1 MENRAI
7 LREWFDRVDSQ
18 KTGNITST
26 QLKVQQA
33 FSSLERGRG
42 FLVPDDAYEALVKI
56 GFSLDSPAF
65 YTVCESFD
73 QSRSGKLRLDDFISL
88 CIFVQS
94 ARNMFNSFDAS
105 KQGRVTLDFNQFI
118 YCSSMEGGNVVEE
131 MLEAIEKVG
140 SYASFRKTQRKECLN
155 LVRRLKLLTPLLEE
169 IKEFGLSSISIE
181 ALSGLVD
188 LKKSLLASMKLLKT
202 CNSGS
207 KIFLALE
214 SEAVMSRFHAVYDM
228 IHQALNEIPYEK
240 LGISEEVREQ
250 VELMHMQLN
259 RAKRRTETQDMEL
272 AMDMMVVFSGN
283 DDRNADDAI
292 IERLAKKLDLYT
304 VADLKTETIAVRK
317 LVKAKGKCAIQ
328 QVVDLLEKFK
338 QIAGID
344 ENSVLDG
351 PALVRCLEKSKSL
364 LIPHEFLCP
373 ISLEIM
379 SDPVIIATGQT
390 YERESIQRWL
400 NSGHRT
406 CPKTG
411 QKLKFLTVAPNFAL
425 RNLIIQWCEKNN
437 YELPKKEIC
446 DDPDIAS
453 SPLAEEI
460 SSLIQNLYSSNV
472 NVQRDAIVRIR
483 VISKESPDSRSL
495 IANTGGI
502 PPLVSLMSRTDSEIQ
517 QHIVTA
523 LLNLSLDEANKRLI
537 AREGAIPSIIH
548 VLQNGTQEAKENSAA
563 AIFSLSILDDNKV
576 LVGCSNGIP
585 PLVDLLRN
593 GTNTGKKDAATA
605 LFSLVLNQSNRSRA
619 IKAGIIPAL
628 LHLLEDKTLDM
639 VDEALSILLLIAS
652 HPEGRNEIGRLS
664 FIQTLVEIVRDGT
677 PKNKECATAVILE
690 LGSSNS
696 SCLLAALQYG
706 VYEHLIEITKSG
718 TTRARRKANSLLHL
732 MSKNEHIPFVP
743 RK

>member
-1 MENRAI
+1 
-7 LREWFDRVDSQ
+7 
-18 KTGNITST
+18 
-26 QLKVQQA
+26 
-33 FSSLERGRG
+33 
-42 FLVPDDAYEALVKI
+42 
-56 GFSLDSPAF
+56 
-65 YTVCESFD
+65 
-73 QSRSGKLRLDDFISL
+73 
-88 CIFVQS
+88 
-94 ARNMFNSFDAS
+94 
-105 KQGRVTLDFNQFI
+105 
-118 YCSSMEGGNVVEE
+118 
-131 MLEAIEKVG
+131 MLETIEKVG
-140 SYASFRKTQRKECLN
+140 SYSSFRKTQRKECLN

-169 IKEFGLSSISIE
+169 VKEVKPSSISTE
-181 ALSGLVD
+181 ALCKLVD
-188 LKKSLLASMKLLKT
+188 LNKSLLSSKKLLKT
-202 CNSGS
+202 CNFGS

-214 SEAVMSRFHAVYDM
+214 GEALMSRFHGVYDM
-228 IHQALNEIPYEK
+228 INQALDEMPYDK
-240 LGISEEVREQ
+240 LGISEEVKEQ

-304 VADLKTETIAVRK
+304 VSDLKTETMAIRK
-317 LVKAKGKCAIQ
+317 LAKAKGKNAVQ
-328 QVVDLLEKFK
+328 QAVHLLSRFK
-338 QIAGID
+338 QVSGID

-351 PALVRCLEKSKSL
+351 PALVKCLEKSRSL

-390 YERESIQRWL
+390 YERESIQKWL

-411 QKLKFLTVAPNFAL
+411 QKLNYLTVAPNFAL
-425 RNLIIQWCEKNN
+425 RNLILQWCEKNN

-446 DDPDIAS
+446 DDPLIAS

-460 SSLIQNLYSSNV
+460 STLIQNLYSAHENA
-472 NVQRDAIVRIR
+472 QRDAIVRIR
-483 VISKESPDSRSL
+483 MLSKESPDSRIL

-502 PPLVSLMSRTDSEIQ
+502 PPLVSLLSYAGPEIQ

-537 AREGAIPSIIH
+537 AREGAIPAIIH
-548 VLQNGTQEAKENSAA
+548 VLRNGTQEAKENSAA
-563 AIFSLSILDDNKV
+563 AIFSLSVLDENKV

-585 PLVDLLRN
+585 PLVDLLRT
-593 GTNTGKKDAATA
+593 GTDRGKKDAATA
-605 LFSLVLNQSNRSRA
+605 LFSLVLNQTNRSRA
-619 IKAGIIPAL
+619 IKAGIIPPL
-628 LHLLEDKTLDM
+628 LHLLEDKTMDM

-664 FIQTLVEIVRDGT
+664 FISTLVEIVRDGT
-677 PKNKECATAVILE
+677 SKNKECATAVILE
-690 LGSSNS
+690 LGSNNS

-706 VYEHLIEITKSG
+706 VYDHLIEITRSG
-718 TTRARRKANSLLHL
+718 TTRGQRKAKSLLHL

>member
-1 MENRAI
+1 
-7 LREWFDRVDSQ
+7 
-18 KTGNITST
+18 
-26 QLKVQQA
+26 
-33 FSSLERGRG
+33 
-42 FLVPDDAYEALVKI
+42 
-56 GFSLDSPAF
+56 
-65 YTVCESFD
+65 
-73 QSRSGKLRLDDFISL
+73 
-88 CIFVQS
+88 
-94 ARNMFNSFDAS
+94 
-105 KQGRVTLDFNQFI
+105 
-118 YCSSMEGGNVVEE
+118 MEGEGSRIEGKENNNNTSILSSCGGNGNGNGNGNGVDVVKE
-131 MLEAIEKVG
+131 MMELIEKVG
-140 SYASFRKTQRKECLN
+140 SYVGFRKTQRKECLN
-155 LVRRLKLLTPLLEE
+155 LVRRLKLLMPLLEE
-169 IKEFGLSSISIE
+169 IKELHADASHPHPLSPLLHLHT
-181 ALSGLVD
+181 A
-188 LKKSLLASMKLLKT
+188 LLASKKLLKT

-214 SEAVMSRFHAVYDM
+214 SEALMTRFHAIYDKLN
-228 IHQALNEIPYEK
+228 QALHDMPYEK

-250 VELMHMQLN
+250 VELMHMQLS

-272 AMDMMVVFSGN
+272 AMDMMVVFSKN
-283 DDRNADDAI
+283 DDDRNADSAI
-292 IERLAKKLDLYT
+292 IERLAKKLELHT
-304 VADLKTETIAVRK
+304 MAELKTETVAVRK
-317 LVKAKGKCAIQ
+317 LAKAKGKHNKDTIQ
-328 QVVDLLEKFK
+328 QVVDLLGKFK

-351 PALVRCLEKSKSL
+351 PALLRCLEKSKSL

-379 SDPVIIATGQT
+379 ADPVIIATGQT

-411 QKLKFLTVAPNFAL
+411 QKLNYLTVAPNFAL
-425 RNLIIQWCEKNN
+425 RNLIQQWCEKNN
-437 YELPKKEIC
+437 YDLPKKEIS

-460 SSLIQNLYSSNV
+460 SSLIQNLYSSHI
-472 NVQRDAIVRIR
+472 NVQGDAIVRIR
-483 VISKESPDSRSL
+483 MLSKESPDSRVL
-495 IANTGGI
+495 IANSGGI
-502 PPLVSLMSRTDSEIQ
+502 PPLVYLLSCTDSESQ

-537 AREGAIPSIIH
+537 AREGAIPAIIQ
-548 VLQNGTQEAKENSAA
+548 VLRSGTQEAKENSAA
-563 AIFSLSILDDNKV
+563 ALFSLSILDENKV

-593 GTNTGKKDAATA
+593 GTNRGKKDAATA
-605 LFSLVLNQSNRSRA
+605 LFSLVLNQANRSRA
-619 IKAGIIPAL
+619 IKAGIIPPL
-628 LHLLEDKTLDM
+628 LHLLEDKSLDM

-690 LGSSNS
+690 LGSNNS

-706 VYEHLIEITKSG
+706 VYDHLVEITRCG
-718 TTRARRKANSLLHL
+718 TTRAQRKANSLLHL

>member
-1 MENRAI
+1 
-7 LREWFDRVDSQ
+7 
-18 KTGNITST
+18 
-26 QLKVQQA
+26 
-33 FSSLERGRG
+33 
-42 FLVPDDAYEALVKI
+42 
-56 GFSLDSPAF
+56 
-65 YTVCESFD
+65 
-73 QSRSGKLRLDDFISL
+73 
-88 CIFVQS
+88 
-94 ARNMFNSFDAS
+94 
-105 KQGRVTLDFNQFI
+105 
-118 YCSSMEGGNVVEE
+118 MEGEGSRIEGKENNINSWGNGIEVVKE
-131 MLEAIEKVG
+131 MMEVIEKVG
-140 SYASFRKTQRKECLN
+140 SYVGFRKTQRKECLN
-155 LVRRLKLLTPLLEE
+155 LVRRLKLLMPLLEE
-169 IKEFGLSSISIE
+169 IKELHPSTCDDDDADADTD
-181 ALSGLVD
+181 ALTPLVN
-188 LKKSLLASMKLLKT
+188 LRTALLASKKLLKT

-214 SEAVMSRFHAVYDM
+214 SESMMSRFHAVYDKLN
-228 IHQALNEIPYEK
+228 QALHDMPYEK

-250 VELMHMQLN
+250 VELMHMQLS

-272 AMDMMVVFSGN
+272 AMDMMVVFSKN
-283 DDRNADDAI
+283 DDDRNADDAI
-292 IERLAKKLDLYT
+292 IERLAKKLELHT
-304 VADLKTETIAVRK
+304 MAELKTETMAVRK
-317 LVKAKGKCAIQ
+317 LVKAKGGVHNNKESIQ
-328 QVVDLLEKFK
+328 QVVDLLRKFK

-351 PALVRCLEKSKSL
+351 PALLRCLEKSKSL

-379 SDPVIIATGQT
+379 ADPVIIATGQT

-411 QKLKFLTVAPNFAL
+411 QKLNYLTVAPNFAL
-425 RNLIIQWCEKNN
+425 RNLIQQWCEKNN
-437 YELPKKEIC
+437 YDLPKKEIS

-453 SPLAEEI
+453 SPLAEEV
-460 SSLIQNLYSSNV
+460 SSLIQNLYSSHV

-483 VISKESPDSRSL
+483 MLSKESPDSRVL
-495 IANTGGI
+495 IANSGGI
-502 PPLVSLMSRTDSEIQ
+502 PPLVYLLSCTDSEIQ

-537 AREGAIPSIIH
+537 AREGAIPAIIQ
-548 VLQNGTQEAKENSAA
+548 VLRNGTQEAKENSAA
-563 AIFSLSILDDNKV
+563 ALFSLSILDDNKV

-593 GTNTGKKDAATA
+593 GTNRGKKDAATA
-605 LFSLVLNQSNRSRA
+605 LFSLVLNQANRSRA
-619 IKAGIIPAL
+619 IKAGIIPPL
-628 LHLLEDKTLDM
+628 LHLLEDKSLDM
-639 VDEALSILLLIAS
+639 VDEALSILLLLAS

-690 LGSSNS
+690 LGSNNS

-706 VYEHLIEITKSG
+706 VYDHLVEIKRCG
-718 TTRARRKANSLLHL
+718 TTRAQRKANSLLHL